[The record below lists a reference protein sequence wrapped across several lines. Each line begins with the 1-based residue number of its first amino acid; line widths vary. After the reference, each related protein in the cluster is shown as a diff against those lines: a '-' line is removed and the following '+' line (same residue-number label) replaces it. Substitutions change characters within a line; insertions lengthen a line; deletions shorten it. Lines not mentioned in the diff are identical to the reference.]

1 MGKSAG
7 NAPLELIAMHMNQ
20 CYGKKYHISQILEAI
35 DANISN
41 FYTPATWGY
50 NMFYYIAAFND
61 CHPNYVSYLMDKRT
75 LSVKSINE
83 ILGQLKGEK
92 RLLYD
97 KDYIEELYVGYQ
109 ENVVDDKA
117 SVKRLK
123 QKLEGKKI
131 LLLGPGFNIKKQEK
145 RIVDF
150 IEREKPTI
158 ISVNMIPQ
166 DFEADYIFLSNSK
179 RYVQMATALLSA
191 ERRYEIIATSNVT
204 ASGKKFDYELNYSE
218 LLDRSAEIIDNS
230 FVMLLK
236 VMLRIGMKRVW
247 LAGFDGYFGRSNSKN
262 YLNANME
269 YKFDKKQA
277 DALNH
282 YVSQVLEQ
290 MGKEIEMIFITDS
303 LYIK

>member
-1 MGKSAG
+1 
-7 NAPLELIAMHMNQ
+7 
-20 CYGKKYHISQILEAI
+20 
-35 DANISN
+35 
-41 FYTPATWGY
+41 
-50 NMFYYIAAFND
+50 
-61 CHPNYVSYLMDKRT
+61 MDKRT

-150 IEREKPTI
+150 IEKEKPTI

-166 DFEADYIFLSNSK
+166 DFEADYIF
-179 RYVQMATALLSA
+179 
-191 ERRYEIIATSNVT
+191 
-204 ASGKKFDYELNYSE
+204 
-218 LLDRSAEIIDNS
+218 
-230 FVMLLK
+230 
-236 VMLRIGMKRVW
+236 
-247 LAGFDGYFGRSNSKN
+247 
-262 YLNANME
+262 
-269 YKFDKKQA
+269 
-277 DALNH
+277 
-282 YVSQVLEQ
+282 
-290 MGKEIEMIFITDS
+290 
-303 LYIK
+303 